1 MWGLSSN
8 VDIHWWNRSLQRL
21 PRGGGN
27 VSGRAWQ
34 EEVGYWRVECSWR
47 GTLPL
52 VSSYSSTRFLA
63 AMRCSAFRGHALPPW
78 CFVRDWKQQSHLPV
92 DQDLWNSEL
101 KYILSALNWF
111 SQMPITT
118 TKASHSYMK
127 RLRLNKQTN
136 KQAIKTKVHYR
147 YQYIQYLS
155 FSPKDISMRPPS
167 NGTCTLL
174 KGTQILELQVSSLTL
189 QRHSKHQICARLRS
203 RNEHK
208 SRKLFH
214 L

>member
-1 MWGLSSN
+1 VWGLSSN
-8 VDIHWWNRSLQRL
+8 VGIHWWNRSLQRL

-136 KQAIKTKVHYR
+136 KQASNQNKSPLQISIHPISFFLTQGYIHEATIQWYLYTSQRYPNFGTPSIFTHSTKT
-147 YQYIQYLS
+147 
-155 FSPKDISMRPPS
+155 F
-167 NGTCTLL
+167 
-174 KGTQILELQVSSLTL
+174 
-189 QRHSKHQICARLRS
+189 
-203 RNEHK
+203 
-208 SRKLFH
+208 
-214 L
+214 